1 MSRVDFS
8 NFFEIAGIAS
18 YSIEGIGLL
27 FALRFDYLKVNSCRQ
42 FRRTYF
48 AILSFTVVVYFFF
61 TVSNY
66 LKFYTETGQ
75 IVFYNYDYHETFPF
89 VLEICYLVVT

>member
-1 MSRVDFS
+1 MARVDFS
-8 NFFEIAGIAS
+8 NFFEIAGIAC

-27 FALRFDYLKVNSCRQ
+27 FALRFDYLKLNSFGQ

-48 AILSFTVVVYFFF
+48 AILGFTVAVYFFF

-66 LKFYTETGQ
+66 LKFYAETGQ

-89 VLEICYLVVT
+89 VLEICYLVVN